1 MRRSAL
7 APGVRSDR
15 PAGPWRDRGSLLEE
29 GLQQPRARLP
39 APLGMELHAEIITPA
54 HRGGDR
60 RAIIR
65 RGDAVRTIVA
75 GEAMREID
83 IVAVAKPGL
92 GDTNGKLAPDHIR
105 HRPPARRRKRADLTR
120 HHTEAGKA
128 FLLGNI
134 DP

>member
-75 GEAMREID
+75 GEAMRVID
-83 IVAVAKPGL
+83 IVAVAQPGL
-92 GDTNGKLAPDHIR
+92 GATNGTLDPPHIR
-105 HRPPARRRKRADLTR
+105 HTTQGSRRTPAEPPRQQP
-120 HHTEAGKA
+120 
-128 FLLGNI
+128 
-134 DP
+134 DPDHAYSP